1 MAKKKNKWL
10 YRALCA
16 ALAVT
21 LTAGT
26 AVMTPVLDYVGIPT
40 GIVADAASY
49 TYDYS
54 ADTDPF
60 YNGRFT
66 KGNSY
71 TLKFPNNINGK
82 LCWSGVVD
90 RYGNYEDNEPNPATY
105 ATGLTATIDTNGN
118 LTMNGKT
125 YSLGSGYNAWCLCHY
140 MEDWA
145 TGMCWFFCRTNVS
158 ASVSTAPTAK
168 TGLIYTGNAQD
179 LVNAGTANNGIMQYS
194 LDNQSFSTDIPTG
207 TDAGS
212 YTVYYKAVGTNGYN
226 DSSVSSVNVTID
238 KATPTVTAPTAKT
251 ELTYNGNAQELVN
264 AGSTTGGTLQYSLDN
279 QSFGT
284 DIPTGTDAATYR
296 VYYKVSGGS
305 NYYDVSS
312 QYVDVTIAH
321 SITAKPR
328 KEPTCTEEGYEAYWM
343 DETGQKYSDADCITK
358 IPEPVVIPATGH
370 IWGEPDWDWIS
381 NTKVNFEL
389 VCTVDGEITT
399 KRATVTSEVIPATC
413 TETGKTVYTA
423 QVVVD
428 GVTYT
433 DVKEVEIPTTDHE
446 YGSPAWTWSDDHNSA
461 SVTLTCSGC
470 GDTKSYPATVSA
482 VRTEP
487 TTEAEGSIVYTA
499 TVTVDGQEYTD
510 TFTEILDKLQTI
522 DMSKAKLIANPLL
535 CAYDG
540 EEHTVSAVLRLNGQ
554 KLTKDVDYVL
564 TGNTATEPGTYTLA
578 AEGIGNYQGTVY
590 ATWRI
595 CNVYFVTATIDGV
608 TTYTSYEDKSLVKFT
623 SSGNGAWYI
632 NDVLTSTKNE
642 LSFTILRDSVV
653 EWRAD
658 ETQEQ
663 IAIANSAISARTKN
677 GDKDRVTITAT
688 WSLPEGAVVTQA
700 GTARCYATGETPD
713 KETVYNTGTKKNSTL
728 KTLNGT
734 FEFNLNMGA
743 TSAAKTLCVVTYV
756 TYTLNGQE
764 YTVISEVATS
774 APQNA

>member
-1 MAKKKNKWL
+1 
-10 YRALCA
+10 
-16 ALAVT
+16 
-21 LTAGT
+21 
-26 AVMTPVLDYVGIPT
+26 
-40 GIVADAASY
+40 
-49 TYDYS
+49 
-54 ADTDPF
+54 
-60 YNGRFT
+60 
-66 KGNSY
+66 
-71 TLKFPNNINGK
+71 
-82 LCWSGVVD
+82 
-90 RYGNYEDNEPNPATY
+90 
-105 ATGLTATIDTNGN
+105 
-118 LTMNGKT
+118 
-125 YSLGSGYNAWCLCHY
+125 
-140 MEDWA
+140 
-145 TGMCWFFCRTNVS
+145 
-158 ASVSTAPTAK
+158 
-168 TGLIYTGNAQD
+168 
-179 LVNAGTANNGIMQYS
+179 
-194 LDNQSFSTDIPTG
+194 
-207 TDAGS
+207 
-212 YTVYYKAVGTNGYN
+212 
-226 DSSVSSVNVTID
+226 
-238 KATPTVTAPTAKT
+238 
-251 ELTYNGNAQELVN
+251 VN

-284 DIPTGTDAATYR
+284 DIPTGTDANSYR

-321 SITAKPR
+321 SITAKPG
-328 KEPTCTEEGYEAYWM
+328 KEPTCTEDGYEAYWM
-343 DETGQKYSDADCITK
+343 DEKGQKYSDADCITK

-370 IWGEPDWDWIS
+370 IWGEPYWEWPS
-381 NTKVNFEL
+381 YTRVTLEL
-389 VCTVDGEITT
+389 ECAVCGDIMP
-399 KRATVTSEVIPATC
+399 KKKADVTSEVIPATC

-423 QVVVD
+423 QFVVD

-433 DVKEVEIPTTDHE
+433 DVKEVAIPITDHE

-470 GDTKSYPATVSA
+470 DNTKSYPATVSA

-540 EEHTVSAVLRLNGQ
+540 EEHTVSAVLKLNGQ

-608 TTYTSYEDKSLVKFT
+608 TTYTSYGDKSTARYT
-623 SSGNGAWYI
+623 STGNGAWYI

-688 WSLPEGAVVTQA
+688 WSLPEGAKVTQA
-700 GTARCYATGETPD
+700 GTARCYAESTIPD
-713 KETVYNTGTKKNSTL
+713 KDTIYTTGTKKNSTL